1 MEVVEKTIRNTPN
14 LHKLLTIRS
23 VTNAEQEIQII
34 VFRFC
39 RQKLHVSYKFF
50 GVRSK
55 NFFALSRFEQPADAA
70 RCATG
75 GVVEMI
81 PALELKSGG
90 DAERLTVGG
99 KIFCSCLHVAHE
111 WMAGLALFVADGE
124 IDTLRLGAHRMIL
137 SEIQK
142 IRIPQ

>member
-23 VTNAEQEIQII
+23 VTSAEQEIQII

-55 NFFALSRFEQPADAA
+55 NFF
-70 RCATG
+70 
-75 GVVEMI
+75 
-81 PALELKSGG
+81 
-90 DAERLTVGG
+90 
-99 KIFCSCLHVAHE
+99 
-111 WMAGLALFVADGE
+111 
-124 IDTLRLGAHRMIL
+124 TLRAASGCRALCDR
-137 SEIQK
+137 
-142 IRIPQ
+142 RRR